1 MVTEMNGSFLR
12 FENEGFTSLF
22 NLDEAIRSKVDITK
36 LKEMAFF
43 NHTPSLREVDDV
55 LTRDVARIMIPEII
69 NEQIQTKVEEKRIG
83 RNLVRTMRVGS
94 PTFIWMEEGKFQAE
108 RVSEGAEIPKKHL
121 TWKTHSA
128 SVFKT
133 GVSCAITREMVQD
146 SRIDMIAR
154 HIDHAA
160 IAMARYEDWAI
171 FLTLNAGVPNNTAIN
186 DDGEGGIGTE
196 VVNHRY
202 KMGPNDTGNALTWPA
217 ISKILVLARQ
227 ENVELNT
234 MVINPIQMHDIM
246 IQEQFIGATEKT
258 WLTLPESLTRAMSTG
273 TIGNFGG
280 MNVVVSNNQPAG
292 QCLMFDREVY
302 GVLAERIPVSIDKYE
317 DVLKQIEGVA
327 LSQRYSPVAIGRDS
341 AFLLTAG
348 RTAIVA

>member
-171 FLTLNAGVPNNTAIN
+171 
-186 DDGEGGIGTE
+186 
-196 VVNHRY
+196 
-202 KMGPNDTGNALTWPA
+202 
-217 ISKILVLARQ
+217 Q
-227 ENVELNT
+227 
-234 MVINPIQMHDIM
+234 
-246 IQEQFIGATEKT
+246 GA
-258 WLTLPESLTRAMSTG
+258 
-273 TIGNFGG
+273 
-280 MNVVVSNNQPAG
+280 
-292 QCLMFDREVY
+292 
-302 GVLAERIPVSIDKYE
+302 
-317 DVLKQIEGVA
+317 
-327 LSQRYSPVAIGRDS
+327 S
-341 AFLLTAG
+341 APG
-348 RTAIVA
+348 